1 MYMYMC
7 LGTRYTNCPTIGVF
21 CQSFCK
27 IHATW
32 TTRNTTVH
40 KTMMDL
46 VNKCIAYTIVVKV

>member
-7 LGTRYTNCPTIGVF
+7 LGTRYTNCLTIGVF
-21 CQSFCK
+21 CQSFGK
-27 IHATW
+27 IHTTW

-40 KTMMDL
+40 IITMDL